1 MADSINELPE
11 AAATAAK
18 GFSALPADLRGV
30 ISQLI
35 VYPVKS
41 CAGVQVSEVILTE
54 TGLEFDRA
62 WMVVDERGEFL
73 TQRELPRMALI
84 QPQLKYHEMILRA
97 PGMLALHVKL
107 DEVEQPVRVRV
118 WDDEVAAYDMGKVA
132 AQWFTDFLGRSAR
145 LVRFDP
151 EHKRV
156 SSLKWTGGIEALNQF
171 NDGFPLLVI
180 GEASLTQFNQKMV
193 ASGSAAVSMGRF
205 RPNIVLGDAA
215 GAADAA
221 DGSRMAPHD
230 EDRLNLMHIGT
241 SEGVAQLKPV
251 KPCTRCPIPNV
262 DPATGTTSPEVGDL
276 LQTYRQDTRVNG
288 AVTFGMNAIVIDGID
303 HLLKVGQPFGG
314 SYRFD

>member
-54 TGLEFDRA
+54 TGPEFDRA

-118 WDDEVAAYDMGKVA
+118 WDDDVAAYDMGKVA

-171 NDGFPLLVI
+171 NDGFALLVI
-180 GEASLTQFNQKMV
+180 SEASLTQFNQKLV

-215 GAADAA
+215 DAA

-230 EDRLNLMHIGT
+230 EDRLDLMHIGT
-241 SEGVAQLKPV
+241 GEGVAQLKPV
-251 KPCTRCPIPNV
+251 KPCPRCPIPNV
-262 DPATGTTSPEVGDL
+262 DPATGTSSPEVGDL